1 MINIADPTNATHSSN
16 QRCVDPKTNNVL
28 RVDGSRSMTG
38 NLNMNISITNIKE
51 APPHESAHAAVDFV
65 NKTVSNN
72 NAIIM
77 NYYEKYVDDRLNH
90 FVSGKDQKNAFQ
102 YLMGNSPSEFSD
114 EDDVTGVQITNNDF
128 HKVQKETYES
138 KLHLDSAKV
147 ITAVV

>member
-1 MINIADPTNATHSSN
+1 
-16 QRCVDPKTNNVL
+16 
-28 RVDGSRSMTG
+28 
-38 NLNMNISITNIKE
+38 MNIGITNIKE

-90 FVSGKDQKNAFQ
+90 FVSGKDQKHAFQ

-114 EDDVTGVQITNNDF
+114 EDDVTGVQITNKDF

>member
-28 RVDGSRSMTG
+28 RIDGSRSMTG

-77 NYYEKYVDDRLNH
+77 NYYEK
-90 FVSGKDQKNAFQ
+90 
-102 YLMGNSPSEFSD
+102 
-114 EDDVTGVQITNNDF
+114 
-128 HKVQKETYES
+128 
-138 KLHLDSAKV
+138 
-147 ITAVV
+147 

>member
-1 MINIADPTNATHSSN
+1 
-16 QRCVDPKTNNVL
+16 
-28 RVDGSRSMTG
+28 MTG
-38 NLNMNISITNIKE
+38 NLNMNTSITNIKG

-65 NKTVSNN
+65 NKTVSNH

-77 NYYEKYVDDRLNH
+77 NYYEKYVDDRLNN
-90 FVSGKDQKNAFQ
+90 FVSGKDQKNALQ

-114 EDDVTGVQITNNDF
+114 EDDVTGVQITHNDF

-147 ITAVV
+147 ITAVA

>member
-28 RVDGSRSMTG
+28 RIDGSRSMTG

-65 NKTVSNN
+65 NKTVSND

-90 FVSGKDQKNAFQ
+90 CVSGKDQKNAFQ
-102 YLMGNSPSEFSD
+102 YLMGNSF
-114 EDDVTGVQITNNDF
+114 
-128 HKVQKETYES
+128 
-138 KLHLDSAKV
+138 
-147 ITAVV
+147 

>member
-1 MINIADPTNATHSSN
+1 
-16 QRCVDPKTNNVL
+16 
-28 RVDGSRSMTG
+28 
-38 NLNMNISITNIKE
+38 MNTSITNITG
-51 APPHESAHAAVDFV
+51 APPYESAHAAVDFV

-128 HKVQKETYES
+128 HKVQKR
-138 KLHLDSAKV
+138 D
-147 ITAVV
+147 I